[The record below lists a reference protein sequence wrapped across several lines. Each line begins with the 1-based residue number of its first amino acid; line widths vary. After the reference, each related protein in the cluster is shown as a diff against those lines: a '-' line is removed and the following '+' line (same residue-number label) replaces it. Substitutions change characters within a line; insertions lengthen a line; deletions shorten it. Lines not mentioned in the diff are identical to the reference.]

1 MDFLKPLVKDTDIFS
16 FIFEYRHFGKNSP
29 KDQSIIKM
37 GGSLK
42 PGLFSFFFFFFKYL
56 FLFISAAPDLR
67 CSMQT
72 LRSGI
77 WNLVPLTKD

>member
-1 MDFLKPLVKDTDIFS
+1 MDVLKPLVKDTDIFS

-37 GGSLK
+37 GGSLR
-42 PGLFSFFFFFFKYL
+42 PGLFSFFLFFFLSIYFY
-56 FLFISAAPDLR
+56 LFISAASDLS

-72 LRSGI
+72 LS
-77 WNLVPLTKD
+77 

>member
-1 MDFLKPLVKDTDIFS
+1 MDVLKPLVKDTDIFS

-37 GGSLK
+37 GGSLR
-42 PGLFSFFFFFFKYL
+42 PGLFSFFLSFFFLSIYFY
-56 FLFISAAPDLR
+56 LFISAASDLS

-72 LRSGI
+72 LS
-77 WNLVPLTKD
+77 